1 MVTWKRK
8 LIVTGPNNQAQITLP
23 KICVDSLDLEPGQEL
38 EVEEMKRESLKIVPQ
53 KIMINSFQENLL

>member
-23 KICVDSLDLEPGQEL
+23 KIWVDSLDLEPGQEL
-38 EVEEMKRESLKIVPQ
+38 EVEEMKREEALKIRP
-53 KIMINSFQENLL
+53 SENKNE